1 MYWGVVK
8 CACVCLCVCVLQIK
22 NRLHEAFGDA
32 GTREL
37 TEEQV
42 WDRVARPWPFDTAP
56 A

>member
-1 MYWGVVK
+1 MLV
-8 CACVCLCVCVLQIK
+8 CVCVCVCVLQIK

-42 WDRVARPWPFDTAP
+42 PSYPSSSGYGIG
-56 A
+56 